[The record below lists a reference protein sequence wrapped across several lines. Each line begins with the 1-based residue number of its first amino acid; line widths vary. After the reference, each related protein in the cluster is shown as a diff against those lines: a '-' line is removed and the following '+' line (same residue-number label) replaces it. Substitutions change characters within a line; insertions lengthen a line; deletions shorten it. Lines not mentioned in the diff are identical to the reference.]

1 MKKNS
6 NNWSQRAGQLRPS
19 VGGLFDIHGK
29 LWEWVD
35 GWHTRGAGRVIRGGG
50 WFSGAAG
57 SRAAHRSNVSP
68 TSRNSSYGFRLA
80 LSPSS

>member
-1 MKKNS
+1 MKKSS

-35 GWHTRGAGRVIRGGG
+35 GWHARGAGRVIRGGG
-50 WFSGAAG
+50 WVSGAAG

-68 TSRNSSYGFRLA
+68 TIRISSYGSRLA